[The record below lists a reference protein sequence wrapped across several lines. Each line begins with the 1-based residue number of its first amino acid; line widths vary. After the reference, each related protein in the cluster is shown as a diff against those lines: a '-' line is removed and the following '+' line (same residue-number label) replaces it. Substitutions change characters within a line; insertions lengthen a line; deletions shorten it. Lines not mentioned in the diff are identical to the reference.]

1 MAPNVIG
8 TLTTSGNLAL
18 GSQNLTVL
26 NDYSN
31 ANFGSGNAFNARAN
45 VTGTGLIVGSNAS
58 QTITGNVIAGA
69 PNQFTIDF
77 GPIRSTGSGTVN
89 YQIANNGTGA
99 EIRGAI
105 QTTNIDPRLSGSGVT
120 AANFG
125 PIVASA
131 NSGNLAITVTGGNVG
146 GPITGTIEIV
156 SNFSNVPTQII
167 TLNGVTS
174 VQAIGNATPSPN
186 PLNLGNFHVGTQ
198 GAVTSLAVQ
207 NTTNVTGA
215 EQLGINSVT
224 GSAGF
229 SGSNV
234 FGSGLIAPGATQAG
248 AVTVAASGTGSAGVN
263 TGTVSIQY
271 ASDGTNVDP
280 SFTRQNSNLQT
291 INVTATGYNLAVGS
305 TTPTPVTIAN
315 QRIGGSNSQVLTVA
329 NSAAAGAFTE
339 VLNASFGAN
348 TGSATNNGGSIAGG
362 LGSGGVVG
370 GGSNNTAL
378 SVGVNT
384 TAAGAKSGTVTLN
397 YVSNGTGSS
406 GLGNTAATVPTQT
419 INVSGNVY
427 QAAIGQLNAPIS
439 LSFGTV
445 QVGQNVAQ
453 TLSVSNIA
461 TGPNG
466 FVEDLGASFG
476 TTSGVGA
483 SLITGTG
490 TIGSL
495 LAGGTDSSSMVVHV
509 NTTAA
514 GSVNGAIAINYTT
527 NGTVNGVSNGL
538 GSAAAGSS
546 SFGVVGTIGA
556 NVVDTANP
564 VINNSQPIN
573 LGNVRINTTSPTALV
588 SVTNQASGNQQAA
601 LNASIAG
608 NAPVTASGS
617 FNLLAPGSTN
627 NTSLQVGMNTNA
639 AGHITGTA
647 TVSLVSDASNI
658 GNCAPNCQLGLPSQN
673 VNVTGNVYQI
683 AQPTLPTNVSL
694 GNVHVGGTLSQ
705 GLNVTNTLNA
715 PVGFQ
720 EGLNATV
727 ASTTGAATAVGSIT
741 NLAAGGS
748 NNSGIVVGI
757 NTATAGAISGTATL
771 GLQSNGSGTSGLATL
786 GLPNSAP
793 ITIAGNVYNLAVGST
808 TPTPVAIANQRI
820 GGSNSQVLT
829 VANSAAAGA
838 FTEVLNASFGANT
851 GSATNNGGSIAGG
864 LGSGGVVGGGS
875 NNTAMSVG
883 VNTTAAGSEER
894 HGDTELCLQRHRQ
907 QWSGQHRGDRADADD
922 QCQRQCVSGGDRA
935 IERSDQSELRHGAGG
950 TERSADV
957 EHLQHRHRTQ
967 WLRRRSGGE
976 LWHDVGGRCEPDHGH
991 REYRFAAGGRH

>member
-1 MAPNVIG
+1 
-8 TLTTSGNLAL
+8 
-18 GSQNLTVL
+18 
-26 NDYSN
+26 
-31 ANFGSGNAFNARAN
+31 
-45 VTGTGLIVGSNAS
+45 
-58 QTITGNVIAGA
+58 
-69 PNQFTIDF
+69 
-77 GPIRSTGSGTVN
+77 
-89 YQIANNGTGA
+89 
-99 EIRGAI
+99 
-105 QTTNIDPRLSGSGVT
+105 
-120 AANFG
+120 
-125 PIVASA
+125 
-131 NSGNLAITVTGGNVG
+131 
-146 GPITGTIEIV
+146 
-156 SNFSNVPTQII
+156 
-167 TLNGVTS
+167 
-174 VQAIGNATPSPN
+174 
-186 PLNLGNFHVGTQ
+186 
-198 GAVTSLAVQ
+198 
-207 NTTNVTGA
+207 
-215 EQLGINSVT
+215 
-224 GSAGF
+224 
-229 SGSNV
+229 
-234 FGSGLIAPGATQAG
+234 
-248 AVTVAASGTGSAGVN
+248 
-263 TGTVSIQY
+263 
-271 ASDGTNVDP
+271 
-280 SFTRQNSNLQT
+280 
-291 INVTATGYNLAVGS
+291 
-305 TTPTPVTIAN
+305 
-315 QRIGGSNSQVLTVA
+315 
-329 NSAAAGAFTE
+329 
-339 VLNASFGAN
+339 
-348 TGSATNNGGSIAGG
+348 
-362 LGSGGVVG
+362 
-370 GGSNNTAL
+370 
-378 SVGVNT
+378 
-384 TAAGAKSGTVTLN
+384 
-397 YVSNGTGSS
+397 
-406 GLGNTAATVPTQT
+406 
-419 INVSGNVY
+419 
-427 QAAIGQLNAPIS
+427 
-439 LSFGTV
+439 
-445 QVGQNVAQ
+445 
-453 TLSVSNIA
+453 
-461 TGPNG
+461 
-466 FVEDLGASFG
+466 
-476 TTSGVGA
+476 
-483 SLITGTG
+483 
-490 TIGSL
+490 
-495 LAGGTDSSSMVVHV
+495 MVVHV

-514 GSVNGAIAINYTT
+514 GNVNGAIAINYTT

-808 TPTPVAIANQRI
+808 TPTPVTIANQRI

-883 VNTTAAGSEER
+883 VNTTAAGA
-894 HGDTELCLQRHRQ
+894 Q
-907 QWSGQHRGDRADADD
+907 SGTVTLNYVSNGTGSSGLGNTAATVPTQTIN
-922 QCQRQCVSGGDRA
+922 VSGNVYQAA
-935 IERSDQSELRHGAGG
+935 IGQLNAPISSELRHGAGG

-957 EHLQHRHRTQ
+957 ERLQHRHRTQ
-967 WLRRRSGGE
+967 WFRRRSGGE

-991 REYRFAAGGRH
+991 RQLSVHCWRAAPTAAAWWCTSTPRRRATSMAPSPSTTPPMAR